1 MGISTK
7 LNQISTGR
15 LTQDKLVALIDL
27 IRPSNSTSG
36 EVAQERLQE
45 LIRVLSTDEEKRIAF
60 QQLIKQL
67 VGSKNQIRLLT
78 ELGLAANPSFFSEF
92 FSRLY
97 EKIFPPAIDRSEA
110 LDLLGEVFSS
120 NKDYIWVESI
130 PDEDWIKLFDLAGFY
145 RSGNP
150 IVANEFFTPLLVSLQ
165 VLANRTCAMG
175 LETELIKRVS
185 SFEKLD
191 SPFITLA
198 SRMQRYTDALDSF
211 KEGDEEKIRNQ
222 YEIIK
227 TTIKQCSNQLA
238 QVRENSHRQGVSI
251 KLVYLI
257 YRINQ
262 NLNRLL
268 ELLAFTEIGG
278 EQKINKVVTF
288 FKKLVGFEN
297 RKHSV
302 KEHVIQNT
310 DLLAYQIVEHTSQ
323 TGEHYISNNSKEY
336 FRALWRSMGGGFVV
350 IFVTWIKYGISNL
363 KTAPLVEG
371 LLYSLN
377 YSLAFITIHA
387 AHFTLATKQPA
398 MTASALAS
406 SLDSKKKDINLEQAA
421 ELIVKMA
428 RSQFVSFFGNLVVVI
443 PGAFLF
449 AWGMHVFTGELII
462 SETKAL
468 KTLQDNDA
476 FASLSILYAGIAGVF
491 LFLSGL
497 ISGYYDNKV
506 DYAQLPKRIR
516 EHKFLRRYLPKKLLF
531 RISRYVDRNLGG
543 LAGNFFLGFFLG
555 LAGFIG
561 FITGLPFDVRHVTLS
576 SGSVAM
582 SVYTLGFNLP
592 IETFLSVGLGITF
605 IGLMNFSVSFGLALF
620 VAIKSRRVNFKQTR
634 ELLNIVYAHFLAQP
648 RNFFIPPIRK
658 KLKAPHV
665 NER

>member
-1 MGISTK
+1 MEISTQ
-7 LNQISTGR
+7 LNQISSGR
-15 LTQDKLVALIDL
+15 LTQDKLVALIGL
-27 IRPSNSTSG
+27 IRPSNATSG
-36 EVAQERLQE
+36 QVAQERFIE
-45 LIRVLSTDEEKRIAF
+45 LIKLLSTDEQKRIAF

-67 VGSKNQIRLLT
+67 IGSKNQIRLLT
-78 ELGLAANPSFFSEF
+78 ELGLSANPNFFSEF
-92 FSRLY
+92 FGRIY

-110 LDLLGEVFSS
+110 MDLLGEIFSS

-130 PDEDWIKLFDLAGFY
+130 PDSDWIKLFELAGFY
-145 RSGNP
+145 RTGNP
-150 IVANEFFTPLLVSLQ
+150 IVANEFFTPMLVSLQ

-175 LETELIKRVS
+175 LESEIMSRLPRY
-185 SFEKLD
+185 EKLD
-191 SPFITLA
+191 SPFVALA
-198 SRMQRYTDALDSF
+198 SRMHRYTDAIDNF
-211 KEGDEEKIRNQ
+211 KEGDEEKVNKHF
-222 YEIIK
+222 ELIK
-227 TTIKQCSNQLA
+227 STIKQCADQLA

-268 ELLAFTEIGG
+268 ELLTFTELGG
-278 EQKINKVVTF
+278 EQKINKAVVF

-310 DLLAYQIVEHTSQ
+310 DLLAYQIVEHTSH
-323 TGEHYISNNSKEY
+323 TGEHYISNNSKQY
-336 FRALWRSMGGGFVV
+336 FRALWQSMGGGFVV
-350 IFVTWIKYGISNL
+350 IFVTWIKYGIDNV
-363 KTAPLVEG
+363 KAAPLVEG

-377 YSLAFITIHA
+377 YSIAFITIYA

-406 SLDSKKKDINLEQAA
+406 SLDSKKKEINLDQAA

-428 RSQFVSFFGNLVVVI
+428 RSQFISFFGNLVVVI
-443 PGAFLF
+443 PGAFFF
-449 AWGMHVFTGELII
+449 AWGMHLFTGELII
-462 SETKAL
+462 SEAKAL
-468 KTLQDNDA
+468 KTLANNDA

-516 EHKFLRRYLPKKLLF
+516 EHKFLRKYLSKKLLF
-531 RISRYVDRNLGG
+531 RISRYLDRNLGG

-561 FITGLPFDVRHVTLS
+561 FITGLPFDVRHVTLA
-576 SGSVAM
+576 SGSVSM
-582 SVYTLGFNLP
+582 SIYTLGFNLP

-620 VAIKSRRVNFKQTR
+620 VAIKSRKVNFIQTK
-634 ELLNIVYAHFLAQP
+634 ELLNIVYAHFLARP
-648 RNFFIPPIRK
+648 RDFFIPPRK
-658 KLKAPHV
+658 KKIKTPNV
-665 NER
+665 V